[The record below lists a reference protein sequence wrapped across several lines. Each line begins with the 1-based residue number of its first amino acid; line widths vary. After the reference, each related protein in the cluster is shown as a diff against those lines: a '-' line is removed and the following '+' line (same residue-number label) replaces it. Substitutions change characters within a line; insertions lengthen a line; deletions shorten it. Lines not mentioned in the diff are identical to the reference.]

1 MSKRANP
8 TLIGSFV
15 IGAIALAVVTILVLS
30 SGAIFATRPQYV
42 MYFEGSVKGLAIGAP
57 VTFNG
62 VKIGAVQ
69 DIAVQA
75 DPDTGQ
81 FSVPVTVEM
90 EPERWQL
97 TRGTLEEMRKKLPIQ
112 SLIDRGLRA
121 QLQLQSLL
129 TGQLF
134 IQLDFF
140 PDKPARF
147 VSKNAKIQEIPT
159 VPTPMQE
166 LTKKIEDFPIQQ
178 VLGDI
183 STTMAALNRLA
194 NSPEIPKTM
203 QNLNQ
208 TLVNL
213 DKTLVSVRNSVGS
226 ESPVAYQLNETLQEV
241 NRAAHSVHTLAD
253 TLERQPEALLKGK
266 RSDKK

>member
-15 IGAIALAVVTILVLS
+15 IGAIALAVVVILVLS
-30 SGAIFATRPQYV
+30 SGALFAEHPKYV

-57 VTFNG
+57 VSFNG

-69 DIAVQA
+69 DIVVQA
-75 DPDTGQ
+75 DPDTQQ
-81 FSVPVTVEM
+81 FTVPVTVEM
-90 EPERWQL
+90 EPQRWQL
-97 TRGTLEEMRKKLPIQ
+97 THGTLEEMRKRIPIQ

-140 PDKPARF
+140 PDKPAHL
-147 VSKNAKIQEIPT
+147 VSKNSKIPEIPT
-159 VPTPMQE
+159 IPTPIQE

-183 STTMAALNRLA
+183 SNTMAALNRLA

-213 DKTLVSVRNSVGS
+213 DKTLASARNTVG
-226 ESPVAYQLNETLQEV
+226 ENSPIANQLSDTLQEV
-241 NRAAHSVHTLAD
+241 TKAARSVRTLAD
-253 TLERQPEALLKGK
+253 TIERQPESLLKGK